1 MMTGAWRMSNRRS
14 ARSATAGK
22 ADIGRVC
29 RLADP
34 LPIGLPQSKPWPEM
48 ARRLGPTTMD
58 PSCHSCFCLER
69 PPVERLEFGSTS
81 NVATGTSLQDLI
93 ERIGSEHVERRL
105 KIEAEHEAQLFG
117 QGLIFFNLENWYSA
131 PWIVRTALKLTGLY
145 GRARRNADHVVV
157 KKHSM
162 AFANLPPAF
171 DNFTILHISD
181 LHADISVGAM
191 RHLVSVVGGL
201 QYDICVLT
209 GDYRG
214 KTYGPFE
221 KSLEIIDELQ
231 AQLKGPVYGVLG
243 NHDSIRMAPS
253 MEAMGIC
260 MLFNECE
267 PIVRDGQRIFLAGVD
282 DPHFYRADDI
292 EKAASQ
298 IPSDAFS
305 ILLAHTPEIYDR
317 AMRARFDLMLC
328 GHTHG
333 GQLCLPG
340 GIPIKLEAALP
351 RFMGAGRWRHGGMV
365 GYTSVGA
372 GTSLLPVRLNC
383 PPEITL
389 HTLRDGPQR

>member
-1 MMTGAWRMSNRRS
+1 MLLFG
-14 ARSATAGK
+14 TA
-22 ADIGRVC
+22 
-29 RLADP
+29 
-34 LPIGLPQSKPWPEM
+34 PQ
-48 ARRLGPTTMD
+48 L
-58 PSCHSCFCLER
+58 
-69 PPVERLEFGSTS
+69 ERLELDLTS
-81 NVATGTSLQDLI
+81 NVAAGTSLQDLI
-93 ERIGSEHVERRL
+93 ARIGLENVERRL
-105 KIEAEHEAQLFG
+105 KIEVEHEAQLFG

-131 PWIVRTALKLTGLY
+131 PLIVRTALKLTGLY
-145 GRARRNADHVVV
+145 SRARRNADHVVV
-157 KKHSM
+157 KKHSV

-231 AQLKGPVYGVLG
+231 AQVKGPVYGVLG
-243 NHDSIRMAPS
+243 NHDSIRMVPS

-282 DPHFYRADDI
+282 DPHFYRTDDI

-298 IPSDAFS
+298 IPLDAFS
-305 ILLAHTPEIYDR
+305 ILLVHTPEVYDR
-317 AMRARFDLMLC
+317 AMRAGFDLMLC

-351 RFMGAGRWRHGGMV
+351 RFMGAGPWRYGAMV

-389 HTLRDGPQR
+389 HTLRDGQQL